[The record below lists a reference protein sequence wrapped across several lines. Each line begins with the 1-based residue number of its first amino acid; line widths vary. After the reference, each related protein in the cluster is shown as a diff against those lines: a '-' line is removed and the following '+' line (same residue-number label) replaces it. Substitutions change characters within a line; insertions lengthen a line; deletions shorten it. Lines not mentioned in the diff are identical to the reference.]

1 MGQVRIETAFSPKAE
16 HHLWVQKAETKTVGN
31 ALRYLK
37 VLCEEQRVP
46 RCEKSQRQRKCWVI
60 ISIVCP
66 LRTSCSSFFLHSPS
80 IRDYAIK
87 VRQVPRNVW
96 KWATWTL
103 RTQHGSKRLFVC
115 PTLFSL
121 SISLSLLYSHCV
133 SFSVIVPLRCACHHF
148 SSLLCFLV
156 ICHRWSS
163 FLRRNL
169 FATHLGLP
177 SVPLIPS
184 FPTLWALCPVP
195 NFCLFVPLFFPV
207 SLWCILLKLLQLV
220 MEKVSKH
227 ATALGVSQMV
237 NTDQCWGYYYI
248 YMVVQLDICIL
259 SLLEAL
265 GTQWKHMKF
274 AEKEYIRYSVI
285 IIFIFTHYTRV
296 VW

>member
-1 MGQVRIETAFSPKAE
+1 MRQRRKVSGGGRAVNTYMGQVRIERQ
-16 HHLWVQKAETKTVGN
+16 HL
-31 ALRYLK
+31 ALKRSIICGCRKRKRKQLVMRYLK

-66 LRTSCSSFFLHSPS
+66 LRTSCSSFFVHSPS
-80 IRDYAIK
+80 IRNYAIK

-177 SVPLIPS
+177 SVPLTSS
-184 FPTLWALCPVP
+184 FPTFAPFPTSACLYLC
-195 NFCLFVPLFFPV
+195 F
-207 SLWCILLKLLQLV
+207 
-220 MEKVSKH
+220 
-227 ATALGVSQMV
+227 SQFRF
-237 NTDQCWGYYYI
+237 DAFY
-248 YMVVQLDICIL
+248 
-259 SLLEAL
+259 
-265 GTQWKHMKF
+265 
-274 AEKEYIRYSVI
+274 
-285 IIFIFTHYTRV
+285 
-296 VW
+296 